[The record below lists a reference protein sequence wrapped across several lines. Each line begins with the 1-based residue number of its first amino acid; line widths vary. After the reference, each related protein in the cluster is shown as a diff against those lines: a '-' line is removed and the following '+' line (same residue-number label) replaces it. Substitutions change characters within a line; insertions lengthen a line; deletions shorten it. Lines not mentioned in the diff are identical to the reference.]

1 MPHIQGYK
9 IIPLNELMAQLDK
22 ERVTAILSSF
32 SSPMNRDVEL
42 FLKQKAVTF
51 DTQSISRTHL
61 VFTSYKEQT
70 VLAGYFTL
78 AYKDFT
84 IPAKNVGRSLR
95 DRIKKFGSY
104 DFETKAY
111 KISAPLIAQL
121 SKNFTDGYNKLI
133 SGDELLT
140 MALRAKI
147 TRPTLV
153 SEMIDYMQNF
163 NPSETEFIETA
174 AFIIGEYSSE
184 MESENEEEESPEESG
199 FNSLISD
206 TILRTDPSAQAA
218 CIQNAFKIY
227 AKSKTQEELQKR
239 SKILLEKLPLYST
252 SRFTE
257 VQERATMLLALVN
270 IFSEQNDIEALSSLY
285 SMPLPAVDAS
295 AQGKVTIPSTLDIA
309 TPIIELEPHSYDEFG
324 KCSYCGYQK
333 EIND

>member
-32 SSPMNRDVEL
+32 SSPLNRDVEL
-42 FLKQKAVTF
+42 FIKQKAVTF

-121 SKNFTDGYNKLI
+121 GKNFTDGYNKLI

-140 MALRAKI
+140 MACNMSRRYICLR
-147 TRPTLV
+147 
-153 SEMIDYMQNF
+153 
-163 NPSETEFIETA
+163 
-174 AFIIGEYSSE
+174 
-184 MESENEEEESPEESG
+184 EEESSTSSARTNQG
-199 FNSLISD
+199 LSSSISA
-206 TILRTDPSAQAA
+206 TASSHSANVSS
-218 CIQNAFKIY
+218 IQN
-227 AKSKTQEELQKR
+227 QKR
-239 SKILLEKLPLYST
+239 IW
-252 SRFTE
+252 
-257 VQERATMLLALVN
+257 M
-270 IFSEQNDIEALSSLY
+270 
-285 SMPLPAVDAS
+285 
-295 AQGKVTIPSTLDIA
+295 
-309 TPIIELEPHSYDEFG
+309 
-324 KCSYCGYQK
+324 
-333 EIND
+333 

>member
-140 MALRAKI
+140 MACNIVDTSACRRKNRLRRVRGQTKAC
-147 TRPTLV
+147 RVL
-153 SEMIDYMQNF
+153 
-163 NPSETEFIETA
+163 
-174 AFIIGEYSSE
+174 
-184 MESENEEEESPEESG
+184 
-199 FNSLISD
+199 
-206 TILRTDPSAQAA
+206 SAQRLRRIQRTSARCKIKREYGCKLSGTDAA
-218 CIQNAFKIY
+218 IFVEFKRK
-227 AKSKTQEELQKR
+227 APAR
-239 SKILLEKLPLYST
+239 G
-252 SRFTE
+252 
-257 VQERATMLLALVN
+257 
-270 IFSEQNDIEALSSLY
+270 LS
-285 SMPLPAVDAS
+285 
-295 AQGKVTIPSTLDIA
+295 
-309 TPIIELEPHSYDEFG
+309 
-324 KCSYCGYQK
+324 C
-333 EIND
+333 

>member
-121 SKNFTDGYNKLI
+121 GKNFTDGYNKLI

-140 MALRAKI
+140 MACNI
-147 TRPTLV
+147 V
-153 SEMIDYMQNF
+153 SEIHLLAGGRIVYVECEDK
-163 NPSETEFIETA
+163 PRLVEFYQRNGYGDVDCAYTCYGAPTA
-174 AFIIGEYSSE
+174 LMYRPLAGAPDI
-184 MESENEEEESPEESG
+184 
-199 FNSLISD
+199 
-206 TILRTDPSAQAA
+206 SAQVKAIMKD
-218 CIQNAFKIY
+218 CY
-227 AKSKTQEELQKR
+227 
-239 SKILLEKLPLYST
+239 LPLYS
-252 SRFTE
+252 E
-257 VQERATMLLALVN
+257 KQQAEY
-270 IFSEQNDIEALSSLY
+270 I
-285 SMPLPAVDAS
+285 
-295 AQGKVTIPSTLDIA
+295 G
-309 TPIIELEPHSYDEFG
+309 
-324 KCSYCGYQK
+324 
-333 EIND
+333 IN

>member
-32 SSPMNRDVEL
+32 SSPMNKDVEL

-121 SKNFTDGYNKLI
+121 GKNFTDGYNKLI

-140 MALRAKI
+140 MACNI
-147 TRPTLV
+147 V
-153 SEMIDYMQNF
+153 SEIHLLAGGRIVYVECEDKPRLVEFYQRNGF
-163 NPSETEFIETA
+163 VAFSERQ
-174 AFIIGEYSSE
+174 
-184 MESENEEEESPEESG
+184 
-199 FNSLISD
+199 LD
-206 TILRTDPSAQAA
+206 
-218 CIQNAFKIY
+218 
-227 AKSKTQEELQKR
+227 AKSKENMDVSYL
-239 SKILLEKLPLYST
+239 
-252 SRFTE
+252 
-257 VQERATMLLALVN
+257 VQMLRYL
-270 IFSEQNDIEALSSLY
+270 
-285 SMPLPAVDAS
+285 
-295 AQGKVTIPSTLDIA
+295 
-309 TPIIELEPHSYDEFG
+309 
-324 KCSYCGYQK
+324 
-333 EIND
+333 